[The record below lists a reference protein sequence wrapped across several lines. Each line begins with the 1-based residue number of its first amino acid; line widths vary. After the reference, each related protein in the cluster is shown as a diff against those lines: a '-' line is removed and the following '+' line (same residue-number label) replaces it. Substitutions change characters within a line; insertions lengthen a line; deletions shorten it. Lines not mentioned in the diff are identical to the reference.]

1 VSIKGVE
8 RIVHRGLSY
17 AIVLRATASSD
28 EKYNFLTGS
37 DNPLQ
42 LGVNFYSTG
51 ETIKAHYHLPRH
63 LENNSQIQE
72 FLLIGE
78 GRTKLILFDADDHT
92 PFTDV
97 ELGPG
102 DMVLL
107 LAGGHGFE
115 VLEPTK
121 IVEVKQGPYDGRAKD
136 KVVFG

>member
-1 VSIKGVE
+1 MSIQGVE
-8 RIVHRGLSY
+8 RIVHRGLAY
-17 AIVLRATASSD
+17 AIVLRAAASSD
-28 EKYNFLTGS
+28 EKYNFLTGPE
-37 DNPLQ
+37 NPLQ
-42 LGVNFYSTG
+42 LGVNFYPAG

-92 PFTDV
+92 QFADV

-121 IVEVKQGPYDGRAKD
+121 IVEVKQGPYDGKAKD